1 MKQLSIFISLLFAVV
16 CCYGLIRA
24 VPCAS
29 AQDTLPRQRYVID
42 NKMVQQFDGSQ
53 LEGKKIVSYR
63 ISTIN
68 APSKG
73 VIWVHD
79 IHTDAAV
86 QSGEPIYVIDG
97 KKVSKR
103 KFENLS
109 PSRIK
114 SMTIVKNGSIPEV
127 KQYPGWENGVI
138 LVETNSYTTET
149 NLYDDI
155 TGSVSVVYPDSNPST
170 SARTVKSDD
179 KVAYRDMYDFLRGRV
194 AGVFVDTDGS
204 IKIRGLN
211 SMNASTEPLI
221 LLDGMVIS
229 DLSTI
234 NPQDVYSVKVLKG
247 PETAIYGI
255 RGANGVILIT
265 TKLGQ
270 QAKEQKAAAERKA
283 RQDARAARKKR

>member
-1 MKQLSIFISLLFAVV
+1 MKHLSFISLLFAVV
-16 CCYGLIRA
+16 CCFGLIRA
-24 VPCAS
+24 VPCAA
-29 AQDTLPRQRYVID
+29 AQDTLARQRYVID
-42 NKMVQQFDGSQ
+42 NKTVQQFDGSQ

-68 APSKG
+68 SPSKG

-114 SMTIVKNGSIPEV
+114 SMTIVKNGSVEAV

-138 LVETNSYTTET
+138 LVETTADDSEADTKDTRVNIGYGVADSRDLSYSV
-149 NLYDDI
+149 
-155 TGSVSVVYPDSNPST
+155 GSVKSRENEVYN
-170 SARTVKSDD
+170 
-179 KVAYRDMYDFLRGRV
+179 DMYEYLRGRV

-204 IKIRGLN
+204 IKIRGIN
-211 SMNASTEPLI
+211 SMNASTQPLI
-221 LLDGMVIS
+221 LLDGMEIN
-229 DLSTI
+229 DLSLV
-234 NPQDVYSVKVLKG
+234 NPSDVYSVDVLKDSSA
-247 PETAIYGI
+247 AIYGI
-255 RGANGVILIT
+255 KGANGVILIT

-270 QAKEQKAAAERKA
+270 QVKEEEAAARRKA
-283 RQDARAARKKR
+283 KQEARAARKKR

>member
-1 MKQLSIFISLLFAVV
+1 MKHLSIFISLLFAVV
-16 CCYGLIRA
+16 CCYGLIMA

-42 NKMVQQFDGSQ
+42 NKAVQQFDGSQ
-53 LEGKKIVSYR
+53 LEGKKIVSYQ

-138 LVETNSYTTET
+138 LVETTADDSEADTKDTRVNIGYGVADSRDLSYSV
-149 NLYDDI
+149 
-155 TGSVSVVYPDSNPST
+155 GSLRSRENEVYN
-170 SARTVKSDD
+170 
-179 KVAYRDMYDFLRGRV
+179 DMYEYLRGRV

-204 IKIRGLN
+204 IKVRGIN
-211 SMNASTEPLI
+211 SIYSSTQPLI
-221 LLDGMVIS
+221 LLDGMEIN
-229 DLSTI
+229 DLSI
-234 NPQDVYSVKVLKG
+234 VNPSDVYSVDVLKDSSA
-247 PETAIYGI
+247 AIYGI
-255 RGANGVILIT
+255 KGANGVILIT

>member
-29 AQDTLPRQRYVID
+29 AQDTLARQRYVID
-42 NKMVQQFDGSQ
+42 NKTVQQFDGSQ

-79 IHTDAAV
+79 IHTDDAV

-114 SMTIVKNGSIPEV
+114 SMTIVKNGSVEAV

-138 LVETNSYTTET
+138 LVETTADDSEADTKDTRVNIGYGVADSRDLSYSV
-149 NLYDDI
+149 
-155 TGSVSVVYPDSNPST
+155 GSVKSRENEVYN
-170 SARTVKSDD
+170 
-179 KVAYRDMYDFLRGRV
+179 DMYDYLRGRV
-194 AGVFVDTDGS
+194 AGVEVGPGNS
-204 IKIRGLN
+204 ITIRGVTT
-211 SMNASTEPLI
+211 MNASTQPLI
-221 LLDGMVIS
+221 LLDGVEIYN
-229 DLSTI
+229 LSI
-234 NPQDVYSVKVLKG
+234 VNPYDVYSVDILKDSS
-247 PETAIYGI
+247 ASIYGMK
-255 RGANGVILIT
+255 GANGVILIT
-265 TKLGQ
+265 TKYGQ
-270 QAKEQKAAAERKA
+270 QVKEQEAAARRKA
-283 RQDARAARKKR
+283 KQEAKAARKKR